1 MPSKLP
7 QMTIL
12 PKVFQ
17 CIIWIWVSQ
26 IALVLKNQPA
36 IAGGIRDMGSVSGSG
51 RAPEGGHGNP
61 LQYPCLENPKD
72 RGAWQATV
80 HQVAK
85 SQTQLSTH
93 TLTGLIHRH
102 KYTWISFTSPLE
114 MPRDSLQYLQED
126 RKQYPPP
133 DSLSHKKGSSVQNDH
148 VSGSC
153 HGLEIIAGIKNSGGK
168 GKMDSQLEKELTQV
182 CTIIRQRKRPMET
195 CHLGEKYKHTWSE
208 TLQNNRIAE
217 EGTWGSHSV

>member
-1 MPSKLP
+1 MVKNMPANA
-7 QMTIL
+7 
-12 PKVFQ
+12 
-17 CIIWIWVSQ
+17 WD
-26 IALVLKNQPA
+26 
-36 IAGGIRDMGSVSGSG
+36 IRDSDLILGWARSPG
-51 RAPEGGHGNP
+51 EGNGNS
-61 LQYPCLENPKD
+61 LQYSCLENYMD
-72 RGAWQATV
+72 REAWWDTV
-80 HQVAK
+80 HGVAK

-182 CTIIRQRKRPMET
+182 CTIIRQRTRPMET